1 MADIKFSQFA
11 NTPTPNANAYFVGY
25 NSTTGINSRTTL
37 TDLIAAIGAP
47 SGSGTANYV
56 SKWSDGTTLTDSL
69 FYSDGNIAKSIKN
82 DGYSQGLYL
91 NLDNQYFALGYTETG
106 DWENEVI
113 VGFVASSSIFTMGDT
128 GFNQGTHLLVDDN
141 NQIIKT
147 QNQGTDKGLF
157 LDFAANQFSFGDYD
171 GAINGTTLTVNDTAQ
186 IINLFSQRVQYTGQ
200 DSATIAAFTGN
211 TAGQVAYDSDL
222 NSFQYYNGTAWA
234 AVAPKTTYMMTG
246 VFTNM
251 FGGDPGGL
259 NKDILDWVGSSPASS
274 HSSVLPILQ
283 NCRITAAGFKWISSA
298 PIGTISAGDSWTIQV
313 FKMINPLTAST
324 TADGNFTLVGNL
336 NITLT
341 SANSG
346 TTPGVFSSGLDLIL
360 NAGDIIRIAGVETG
374 VIGTSTEEAQLTV
387 LFELI

>member
-1 MADIKFSQFA
+1 VEIEEEEGLFHLFLQ
-11 NTPTPNANAYFVGY
+11 V
-25 NSTTGINSRTTL
+25 
-37 TDLIAAIGAP
+37 
-47 SGSGTANYV
+47 
-56 SKWSDGTTLTDSL
+56 TDSL

-171 GAINGTTLTVNDTAQ
+171 GAINGTTLTVNDATQ
-186 IINLFSQRVQYTGQ
+186 VINLFSQRVQYTGQ

>member
-25 NSTTGINSRTTL
+25 NSVTGINSRTTL

-47 SGSGTANYV
+47 SGSGTTNFV
-56 SKWSDGTTLTDSL
+56 TKWSGTNTLTDSL
-69 FYSDGNIAKSIKN
+69 FYSDANVAKTFFGGLDKGLFLDFANNVYNLTSNGSLGLQIFNNKVEVGDFNGYGNTTIFSI
-82 DGYSQGLYL
+82 
-91 NLDNQYFALGYTETG
+91 
-106 DWENEVI
+106 
-113 VGFVASSSIFTMGDT
+113 
-128 GFNQGTHLLVDDN
+128 DDSY
-141 NQIIKT
+141 QIMKT
-147 QNQGTDKGLF
+147 QSSNADKGLF
-157 LDFAANQFSFGDYD
+157 LDFAANQYSFGDYD
-171 GAINGTTLTVNDTAQ
+171 GAINGTTLTVNDATQ
-186 IINLFSQRVQYTGQ
+186 VINLFSPRVQYTGQ

-211 TAGQVAYDSDL
+211 TAGQVAYNSDL
-222 NSFQYYNGTAWA
+222 NSFQYYNGSAWA

-274 HSSVLPILQ
+274 HSSALPILQ

-346 TTPGVFSSGLDLIL
+346 TTPGVFSSGLNLTL

-374 VIGTSTEEAQLTV
+374 TIGTSTEEAQLTV